1 MSIRDFIARH
11 SAPTPTPAPAPVSR
25 IPSIPPPALIIPIDL
40 PDDIGSPIIHETA
53 ASIADCSP
61 FFYWDVETRSVARLG
76 KGKEAVGARAYAE
89 HPTTEVLCVA
99 FARGNGPVQTW
110 IPGEPIPAAVIQ
122 AAADPSCIWT
132 AHNAA
137 FERAILEHILGP
149 RHGWPAV
156 PVERWVCTMAL
167 ALSHAYP
174 GGLEAAADAL
184 GLVNKKDVALAKE
197 VAVMWKPRNPKRG
210 EAATVLHWVDSPELR
225 VKLQAYN
232 RQDVVTERELHQR
245 LQALPP
251 AEQEVW
257 VVDAEINDLGVHIDA
272 PLATAA
278 SALATQALNDL
289 NEQLC
294 RETAGAVEKTT
305 KVQELK
311 KWLTMQG
318 VVLPRRPKKKKG
330 GTEWEPCL
338 EEDDIARLLAGDLP
352 PPVRTVLEIRLQAAQ
367 SAVSK
372 FARMLKTR
380 CADGRVRNLYR
391 VYGTVTGRWS
401 GEGFQPQNLKR
412 PEHLHTD
419 EAIAEAIGIVLA
431 GNYQAAKARYPDLL
445 GILGDLSR
453 SMLIPAPG
461 CRFIVGDFS
470 TIEARVLALLAGDT
484 GKLTRFRDFDAGIGR
499 DLYCIAAEE
508 VLGLAHVA
516 EKSPQRQLGKVF
528 ELGLGYQMG
537 PDRLLTTIRKARVP
551 GMENITETDT
561 TGWVGKWRAA
571 NPAIVA
577 FWGMLDAAARSAVR
591 HPGVTV
597 PCRLVSFLMTEN
609 VLRMRLPSGRELSYP
624 APRIASGRFGKAQV
638 VFTDMEAGRRRG
650 RQVYGGMWAENVTS
664 AVARDLLVE
673 AMKRL
678 RAAGYTLALHTH
690 DEVVAE
696 TPIGQGSMAEFKQLL
711 IAVPPW
717 IDSSLPIA
725 AKVFECARF
734 KKD

>member
-11 SAPTPTPAPAPVSR
+11 SAPAPVSTR
-25 IPSIPPPALIIPIDL
+25 IPSIPPPALILPIDL
-40 PDDIGSPIIHETA
+40 PDELSLPIIYETTA
-53 ASIADCSP
+53 RTAEYNP
-61 FFYWDVETRSVARLG
+61 FFYWDVETRSAAQLA
-76 KGKEAVGARAYAE
+76 KGKESVGARAYAE

-110 IPGEPIPAAVIQ
+110 LPGEPIPAAVFE
-122 AAADPSCIWT
+122 AAADLSCRWV

-137 FERAILEHILGP
+137 FERAVVERILSSQ
-149 RHGWPAV
+149 HGWPIV

-197 VAVMWKPRNPKRG
+197 VAVMWKPRKPKRG
-210 EAATVLHWVDSPELR
+210 EDPNVLHWVDTPELR
-225 VKLQAYN
+225 LKLQAYN

-272 PLATAA
+272 PLGTAA
-278 SALATQALNDL
+278 AALTIRALADL

-294 RETAGAVEKTT
+294 RVTGGAVEKTT

-311 KWLTMQG
+311 KWLALQG

-338 EEDDIARLLAGDLP
+338 EEDDIARLLAGELP
-352 PPVRTVLEIRLQAAQ
+352 LAARTALEIRLQAAQ

-431 GNYQAAKARYPDLL
+431 GNYEAAKARYPDLL
-445 GILGDLSR
+445 GVLGDLSR

-461 CRFIVGDFS
+461 CRFIVGDYS

-484 GKLTRFRDFDAGIGR
+484 AKLARFRDFDAGIGR

-516 EKSPQRQLGKVF
+516 SSSPQRQLGKVF

-537 PDRLLTTIRKARVP
+537 PDRLLTTIRKARLP
-551 GMENITETDT
+551 DMENITETDT
-561 TGWVGKWRAA
+561 DRWVTKWRAG

-577 FWGMLDAAARSAVR
+577 FWATLDAAARSAVR
-591 HPGVTV
+591 HPGITV
-597 PCRLVSFLMTEN
+597 PCRLVSFLTTEN

-624 APRIASGRFGKAQV
+624 APRIAPGRFGKAQV

-678 RAAGYTLALHTH
+678 RAAGYRLALHTH

-696 TPIGQGSMAEFKQLL
+696 MPIGQGGMAEFKQLL
-711 IAVPPW
+711 IAAPAW